1 MSSTENAT
9 SPTKMYFLFLSVSI
23 VSIDFPANQRP
34 LIDSAYG
41 LFEVT
46 NILFNQLDAFYEK

>member
-1 MSSTENAT
+1 
-9 SPTKMYFLFLSVSI
+9 MYFLFLSVSI